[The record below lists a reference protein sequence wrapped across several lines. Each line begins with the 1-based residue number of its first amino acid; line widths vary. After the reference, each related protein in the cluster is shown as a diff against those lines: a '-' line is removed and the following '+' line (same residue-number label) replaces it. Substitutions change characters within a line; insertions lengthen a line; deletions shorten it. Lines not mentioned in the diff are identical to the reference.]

1 MANYGQYT
9 GYEPLPDIPGA
20 FSFQTAG
27 GKPVVAGGQAALDLK
42 ARLDA
47 ANAATQ
53 TAGGKAAGGFQ
64 ISGMAGKIHDQ
75 ATANNAADLATL
87 GPGGSPPPG
96 PGAPSGP
103 PAAPSGPAPL
113 MVNGINTGYVQGP
126 NGQLMEHV
134 AGTAGVSQ
142 KQLQKK
148 ATQGTEL
155 PTGASQSTSG
165 GYDLNQGYLDEGK
178 KNTEGQVGALNTARD
193 AEITAQESGRAV
205 AGDQFMAATA
215 ARDEQKLLAD
225 KLQAGVDAQQQVRD
239 QALKEYTGTKVDPD
253 RIFAGGA
260 GFARRLGAALA
271 AGFGAYGAAINH
283 TENFAGKVV
292 DNMIERDIHAQEV
305 DLRTKKDA
313 SDSALGDLMRK
324 GMTLDQAKNT
334 LMVIQKDWAR
344 QQLELAKGSSGS
356 DVINAKYDA
365 QIGKI
370 MQDRA
375 DADEKY
381 TIDSHGKVT
390 KAIQSS
396 IMYPQAATA
405 GGYRAVAPGKALGIA
420 GSTAGV
426 EGQVAGTA
434 STIDKLGKGGA
445 GGKAGTTKA
454 QKMADI
460 AAAEAQLAKFENTW
474 AKAGKPG
481 VLTTGY
487 FGGDVSQELGAQLD
501 ALAPGLGR
509 VAEGNAPNESTMA
522 GIRSGMLSPDA
533 TKIES
538 AINAQKAMLLDRKKS
553 LAEGPDDMPDEEP
566 KKE

>member
-9 GYEPLPDIPGA
+9 GYEPVPDIPGA
-20 FSFQTAG
+20 FSFQTEG
-27 GKPVVAGGQAALDLK
+27 GKPVLAGGQAALDLK

-47 ANAATQ
+47 ANAATL
-53 TAGGKAAGGFQ
+53 TAGTDSAGGFK
-64 ISGMAGKIHDQ
+64 IGGFAGKLHDQ
-75 ATANNAADLATL
+75 AVKNNAADLATL
-87 GPGGSPPPG
+87 GPGGSAVAPGSSAPVAPP
-96 PGAPSGP
+96 ASGP
-103 PAAPSGPAPL
+103 QPL

-134 AGTAGVSQ
+134 AGTAGTSQ

-165 GYDLNQGYLDEGK
+165 GFDPNQPYLEARQAG
-178 KNTEGQVGALNTARD
+178 TEATKGVANEARN
-193 AEITAQESGRAV
+193 AEITAQEQGRAV
-205 AGDQFMAATA
+205 AGDQFVAQTA
-215 ARDEQKLLAD
+215 AVQRQQELVDQV
-225 KLQAGVDAQQQVRD
+225 QSGVEQQQAIRD
-239 QALKEYTGTKVDPD
+239 QALKEYTGTKIDPG
-253 RIFAGGA
+253 RVFAGGA

-271 AGFGAYGAAINH
+271 AGVGAYGAAINH
-283 TENFAGKVV
+283 TENFAGKII

-313 SDSALGDLMRK
+313 SDTALGDLMRK
-324 GMTLDQAKNT
+324 GMSLDQAKNT
-334 LMVIQKDWAR
+334 LGVIQKDWAR
-344 QQLELAKGSSGS
+344 QQLELAKGASGS
-356 DVINAKYDA
+356 DAINAKYDA
-365 QIGKI
+365 HIAKLT
-370 MQDRA
+370 QDQL

-381 TIDSHGKVT
+381 RQDSLGKVT
-390 KAIQSS
+390 KAVQSQVV
-396 IMYPQAATA
+396 YPQAGTA
-405 GGYRAVAPGKALGIA
+405 GGMRAVAPGKALQIA

-445 GGKAGTTKA
+445 GGRAGTTKA